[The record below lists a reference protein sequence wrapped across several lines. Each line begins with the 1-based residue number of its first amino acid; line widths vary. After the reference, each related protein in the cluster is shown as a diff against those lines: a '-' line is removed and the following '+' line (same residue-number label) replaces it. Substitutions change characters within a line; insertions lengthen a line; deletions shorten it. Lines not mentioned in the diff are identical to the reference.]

1 MNTATVRE
9 VAQAHSAQANERA
22 IAWHERKA
30 KEHLQYYWVFQVL
43 GWVLLAATGL
53 YWLIVGSPPPIGT
66 LAAGIPTFCLVL
78 SAVWWLAARNDQKK
92 ANELK
97 PPLTEEKKG
106 EAFKNKM
113 ERWLA
118 SNCKLEMALTA
129 QRAAHTEVSK
139 VALYMAL
146 LVACTALTFV
156 LASYLPPSFEIY
168 LIGIRATLGI
178 VFLGLSYLALT
189 KSERQKKLA
198 RHYEEEAAEIVR
210 MRFRGIE

>member
-1 MNTATVRE
+1 MNTSANPVRE
-9 VAQAHSAQANERA
+9 LQAAVRQRD
-22 IAWHERKA
+22 IKDHERDTKRYR
-30 KEHLQYYWVFQVL
+30 EFFWFWQVV
-43 GWVLLAATGL
+43 GWAFLAATGL

-66 LAAGIPTFCLVL
+66 LAAGTPTFCLVL
-78 SAVWWLAARNDQKK
+78 SAVWWLAARNEQKK

-97 PPLTEEKKG
+97 PPLTEEKER
-106 EAFKNKM
+106 EAFKNQM

-118 SNCKLEMALTA
+118 SNCKLEMALKA
-129 QRAAHTEVSK
+129 QRVAHTEVSK

-156 LASYLPPSFEIY
+156 LASYLTPSFEIY

-198 RHYEEEAAEIVR
+198 RHYEKEAAEIAR
-210 MRFRGIE
+210 MRFRGIN